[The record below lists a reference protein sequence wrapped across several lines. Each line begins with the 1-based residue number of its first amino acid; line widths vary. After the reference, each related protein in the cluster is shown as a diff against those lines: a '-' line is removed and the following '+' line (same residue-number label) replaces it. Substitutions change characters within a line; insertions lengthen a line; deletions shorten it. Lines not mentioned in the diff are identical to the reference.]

1 VLGRDLQRYFPS
13 FYPRKK
19 EKRTYFYK
27 KRKRMIKIN
36 KHPQDIE
43 NMNTRIPSGFTM
55 IFENGNT
62 ISVQFGDF
70 NYGSNRDTGSK
81 EQATTAEVAIW
92 NKHGQWWEFRT
103 GEKPEEDTE
112 PDFVKG
118 WCDADEVAKWITF
131 AATVIF

>member
-1 VLGRDLQRYFPS
+1 
-13 FYPRKK
+13 
-19 EKRTYFYK
+19 
-27 KRKRMIKIN
+27 MIKIN
-36 KHPQDIE
+36 KHPLNME
-43 NMNTRIPSGFTM
+43 NMNTRVPSGFTM

-112 PDFVKG
+112 PNFVKG